1 MSIKQF
7 NGSYYPIED
16 RLQIRF
22 NTPNDEEFKLWLT
35 RRLAL
40 HLLHFCEQFALKQ
53 LSTKHSPA
61 IVKDIDQFE
70 QLALKQKAD
79 FSTAYTPSQTLPLG
93 ELPIL
98 VTGITLKAIDTTE
111 NSPVNLSFQ
120 LENQM
125 NLGLT
130 ISREMLNSIRLL
142 LEELV
147 AGAGWNTNSI
157 ESSSE
162 EQPPTVPVNPATLH

>member
-7 NGSYYPIED
+7 NGSYYPLED
-16 RLQIRF
+16 RLQVRF
-22 NTPNDEEFKLWLT
+22 NTPSDEEFKLWLT
-35 RRLAL
+35 RRLTL
-40 HLLHFCEQFALKQ
+40 HLMHFCEQFALQ
-53 LSTKHSPA
+53 RLSTKHSPT
-61 IVKDIDQFE
+61 IVKDMDQFE

-79 FSTAYTPSQTLPLG
+79 FSTAYTPSQKLPLG
-93 ELPIL
+93 QVPIL
-98 VTGITLKAIDTTE
+98 VTGLTLKAVDTTE

-120 LENQM
+120 LENQL

-147 AGAGWNTNSI
+147 TGAGWNRNSVEPI
-157 ESSSE
+157 E
-162 EQPPTVPVNPATLH
+162 EQPSAPPANPAILH

>member
-7 NGSYYPIED
+7 NGTYHPLED
-16 RLQIRF
+16 RLQVRL

-35 RRLAL
+35 RRLTL
-40 HLLHFCEQFALKQ
+40 HLVHFCEQFALKQ

-61 IVKDIDQFE
+61 IVKDLDEFE
-70 QLALKQKAD
+70 QQALKQKAD
-79 FSTAYTPSQTLPLG
+79 FSTAYSPSLKLPLG
-93 ELPIL
+93 DLPIL
-98 VTGITLKAIDTTE
+98 VTGLTLKAVDR
-111 NSPVNLSFQ
+111 SGGSQVNLSFQ
-120 LENQM
+120 LENKM

-147 AGAGWNTNSI
+147 AAAGWNRNTV
-157 ESSSE
+157 ETP
-162 EQPPTVPVNPATLH
+162 EQAPAAPASNPATLH